1 MNNIIIVHRDVLFF
15 SSHARVTRALP
26 LVCTEERERECIVV
40 RLCTKKW
47 QLFVFSGAKE
57 IFPMYYFF
65 PSSLFVLRC
74 VYFGGNI
81 REFPAKNNCGCP
93 CLGRLASIYLFLH
106 FHCVRTH
113 IRSLPNT
120 GVDGRKERETTLCRS
135 LGFHLQIPP
144 PARWR
149 SLRRSPSRSPLSSS
163 FRRSALCRHCRRQR
177 NWMRRI
183 RRSGGG
189 GKSTG
194 SRWRL

>member
-26 LVCTEERERECIVV
+26 LVCTEERERVSSSVFARKNGNCLYLVV
-40 RLCTKKW
+40 RKKYFPCT
-47 QLFVFSGAKE
+47 
-57 IFPMYYFF
+57 IFF

-120 GVDGRKERETTLCRS
+120 GVDGRKERERPHYVDRLASIYQSRRR
-135 LGFHLQIPP
+135 
-144 PARWR
+144 PAGDR
-149 SLRRSPSRSPLSSS
+149 
-163 FRRSALCRHCRRQR
+163 
-177 NWMRRI
+177 
-183 RRSGGG
+183 
-189 GKSTG
+189 
-194 SRWRL
+194 